1 MSEAYEK
8 MNVQTLRG
16 IAKEMGVKLGAGI
29 NKQGIIEKLM
39 AANASAPKAEEAPAP
54 EAQQAAEARKAP
66 ETPSAPETL
75 AAPAHP
81 VRKAAII
88 ADDEPEEETDDI
100 PVLTPNQILRDI
112 SRPAPS
118 APAAPRPAA
127 ARPIPAQNGAS
138 SLSNISAKAPAFTM
152 EGSRAWHNPRA
163 FQAPA
168 PSYQRAPSAWGTRPA
183 QPAPADSRP
192 YAPRAAQ
199 PRPDSRLDT
208 RPQPPRPAAQYP
220 QRFGPEQTEEPRRA
234 VDYRAPY
241 AQPAD
246 GASGPRPDYAPAY
259 APSPAQPAY
268 SPAAPDAL
276 MTGECGDGKG
286 VLEVLPD
293 GFGFLR
299 VQNYLPGKNDIYVS
313 NAQIRRF
320 GLRTGDFVEGKTR
333 PQRENDRYSAL
344 LYITEVNGQTPEESP
359 QRASFDALTP
369 LYAKRRLEASAKNAD
384 PALRLMDLL
393 SPLGY
398 GQRAL
403 IALPPQAD
411 GNALLMKLAAAVS
424 PKAQLMTLLLDERPE
439 DVAAMKDAMR
449 GEVVAAAYDE
459 PPENQARCGELLLER
474 AMRLAEQKKDVVLL
488 VNSLTAMVK
497 ANNLL
502 ALQAARLTVG
512 GLAAGAMTKARRLFG
527 AARNLK
533 EGGSL
538 TVIALA
544 QTGAPGSLEEMMLED
559 FRRAATMTWQA
570 QGTDAGLLRPLP
582 EKCAARHDELLLS
595 AEELSAAG
603 KLRALLEAQPEKALS
618 LLKETKNNAELIA
631 RLNAP
636 AED

>member
-8 MNVQTLRG
+8 MTVLALRRV
-16 IAKEMGVKLGAGI
+16 AKEMGVKLGAGI
-29 NKQGIIEKLM
+29 SKQGIIEKLT
-39 AANASAPKAEEAPAP
+39 AAGASASQAKEAPVQEALEIPETQETQEAP
-54 EAQQAAEARKAP
+54 EAP
-66 ETPSAPETL
+66 G
-75 AAPAHP
+75 APAHP

-118 APAAPRPAA
+118 APVPRPAAPRPA
-127 ARPIPAQNGAS
+127 PAQSGAS
-138 SLSNISAKAPAFTM
+138 SLSNISSKAPAFTM

-168 PSYQRAPSAWGTRPA
+168 PGYQRAPASWGARPA
-183 QPAPADSRP
+183 QPGPADSRP
-192 YAPRAAQ
+192 YAPRAPQA
-199 PRPDSRLDT
+199 RPDSRLDM
-208 RPQPPRPAAQYP
+208 RQAPRPAAQYP
-220 QRFGPEQTEEPRRA
+220 QRFGPEQTEEPRRPA
-234 VDYRAPY
+234 DYRAPY

-246 GASGPRPDYAPAY
+246 VAPAPRQDYAPAY
-259 APSPAQPAY
+259 APPQAQPAY
-268 SPAAPDAL
+268 SPAAQDAL

-299 VQNYLPGKNDIYVS
+299 QNYLPGKNDIYVS
-313 NAQIRRF
+313 NAQVRRF
-320 GLRTGDFVEGKTR
+320 GLRTGDLVEGKTR
-333 PQRENDRYSAL
+333 PQRENDRYGAL
-344 LYITEVNGQTPEESP
+344 LYITEVNGQTPEEAP

-369 LYAKRRLEASAKNAD
+369 LYAKRRMEVSAKNPD
-384 PALRLMDLL
+384 PTLRLMDLL
-393 SPLGY
+393 APLGY

-403 IALPPQAD
+403 IALPPQAE
-411 GNALLMKLAAAVS
+411 GNALLLKLAAAVS
-424 PKAQLMTLLLDERPE
+424 PKAQVMTLLLDERPE
-439 DVAAMKDAMR
+439 DVAAVKEAIR

-459 PPENQARCGELLLER
+459 PPENQARCSELLLER
-474 AMRLAEQKKDVVLL
+474 ALRLAEQKKDVVLL
-488 VNSLTAMVK
+488 VNSLTALVK

-502 ALQAARLTVG
+502 ALQAARLTMG

-544 QTGAPGSLEEMMLED
+544 QTGAPGSLEETMLED

-570 QGTDAGLLRPLP
+570 AGTGAEPDRLLPQ
-582 EKCAARHDELLLS
+582 KCASRHDELLLS
-595 AEELSAAG
+595 PEELAAAG
-603 KLRALLEAQPEKALS
+603 KLRALLENQPEKALS
-618 LLKETKNNAELIA
+618 LLKETKNNAELTA